1 MPIAPAGPCGQSV
14 AMQWLVSPDL
24 TVYTIADLESL
35 DKLTRSL
42 RIHSKLAG
50 CLRQLM
56 GFRIWNNDGRT
67 GRYSAEN
74 WQKLESV
81 RWLRH
86 VDTSELVPL
95 IGSFVHIQR
104 ILAHLGLH
112 FHPPSLKNLFNR
124 RLKKLRGWVCVE
136 TPDAAWRLP
145 HGTSLFHLNTR
156 EGIVAGGRRLALLAN
171 PPMAAQQPAG
181 TLQHVVCAGASAA
194 PREEAVPVSLAPS
207 CRCGT
212 SAFAESVYVTPSMQ
226 SEMAMEE
233 SFYSLMQSKLATMK
247 MAMRPVHE
255 QQHSVRDPA
264 ALAAALTMSHLGVEE
279 HPQLVSVRERVKRG
293 LVGGG
298 LVGGGL
304 VGGGLV
310 EGGSVGESVATSV
323 GSDEASVG
331 SVENHSAG
339 GSVENHSAGR
349 SVENHSAG
357 GCVSTLQT
365 ESANLRCDY
374 TNLEDVTRREREL
387 QVELEQ
393 LRRAK
398 RELEGGGGG
407 GGDSM

>member
-35 DKLTRSL
+35 NKLTRSL

-86 VDTSELVPL
+86 VDTSELVPV

-112 FHPPSLKNLFNR
+112 FNPPSLKNLFNR
-124 RLKKLRGWVCVE
+124 RLKALRGWVRVE

-212 SAFAESVYVTPSMQ
+212 SAFAESVYSTPSMQ

-233 SFYSLMQSKLATMK
+233 SFYSLMQSKLATLK
-247 MAMRPVHE
+247 ILRPVHE
-255 QQHSVRDPA
+255 QRHSVRDPA

-310 EGGSVGESVATSV
+310 EGGLVGGGLVEGGSVGESVATSV

-339 GSVENHSAGR
+339 G

>member
-1 MPIAPAGPCGQSV
+1 
-14 AMQWLVSPDL
+14 MQRLVSPEL
-24 TVYTIADLESL
+24 RVYTVSDREALGELVAELRL
-35 DKLTRSL
+35 DKT
-42 RIHSKLAG
+42 LAG
-50 CLRQLM
+50 NLRQLL
-56 GFRIWNNDGRT
+56 GFKPVGPGRQA
-67 GRYSAEN
+67 RQMAED

-86 VDTSELVPL
+86 VDTSELVPV

-112 FHPPSLKNLFNR
+112 FNPPSLKNLFNR
-124 RLKKLRGWVCVE
+124 RLKALRGWVRVE

-181 TLQHVVCAGASAA
+181 TLQHAVCAGASAA

-304 VGGGLV
+304 VEGGLV
-310 EGGSVGESVATSV
+310 EGGSVGGGLVGESVATSV

-339 GSVENHSAGR
+339 GSVENHSAG
-349 SVENHSAG
+349 
-357 GCVSTLQT
+357 GCASTFPT